1 MRLTRLVMHGFRS
14 YREPVEVRFEPGVN
28 VFLGRNE
35 AGKTGIL
42 LAVQAALYAPRTAAE
57 RESLVADGSDACQLA
72 LEYEMPDGREFRV
85 CRDLVGHKGSIAECR
100 EGTWLT
106 LATAVGDIAQ
116 VVREHTGCDEAL
128 FRATLLVRHEAVE
141 VADADDLTRS
151 LSERIELLVSGSPG
165 GISAARAVKKLET
178 HVKELSGPRA
188 GLIMAAATRL
198 REAESVLASATS
210 AVRRLADGMPRLEE
224 LSERSELLEKELAD
238 AEAVLERARRVAG
251 LEPAGPS
258 YRPAGRRST
267 APSTLVLSWA
277 ASTARRPPLAL
288 GLRATDRKRV
298 KAARPPRPFQRR
310 GKVVVSHRPAGS
322 GRPAGARRN
331 AAAFLGQVLL
341 LGVCLGVVRGG
352 ASSQLASVPPG
363 SRGGPGMG
371 RPPSRRTTSKPSVR
385 PGRQRRRRDL
395 AEGAARSLDQRPE
408 AELAAERSRIG
419 RDLEETLAALGEAS
433 IHRLEPAELARREV
447 RAQQLPALIRAAA
460 EARIRCEVELQSL
473 ENAAASIAELE
484 DEVDVAKRQ
493 VERLQLRLEAMRM
506 AREEL
511 DAAIGDIRQGVGPE
525 LAAEA
530 SRALAGVAP
539 GYSVAL
545 AVGTGLA
552 FEPAG
557 PGGQPLGNRQLSD
570 GTVDQFHFAVR
581 GALANVLLGDLRPP
595 LLLDD
600 PFRYADADRRTALH
614 AMLAGI
620 AAERQVLYF
629 TVEDPDPLPV
639 THRLPVVASRV
650 TSE

>member
-1 MRLTRLVMHGFRS
+1 VRLTRLVMHGFRS

-57 RESLVADGSDACQLA
+57 RESLVADGSDVCQLA
-72 LEYEMPDGREFRV
+72 LEYELPDGREFRV

-116 VVREHTGCDEAL
+116 VVREHTGCDDAL

-188 GLIMAAATRL
+188 GLIAAAETRL

-210 AVRRLADGMPRLEE
+210 AVKRLADGRPRLEE
-224 LSERSELLEKELAD
+224 LSERAELLEKELAD

-251 LEPAGPS
+251 LESRRAELQAGRATIDRALDARAELDLLEAEAAAARARVPAPVAVAPAANPAAGP
-258 YRPAGRRST
+258 RIPL
-267 APSTLVLSWA
+267 LVL
-277 ASTARRPPLAL
+277 
-288 GLRATDRKRV
+288 
-298 KAARPPRPFQRR
+298 
-310 GKVVVSHRPAGS
+310 GS
-322 GRPAGARRN
+322 LLLIGAI
-331 AAAFLGQVLL
+331 AAALLGQVLL
-341 LGVCLGVVRGG
+341 GIGLAMAGAGVAAYGWFSRERNDG
-352 ASSQLASVPPG
+352 ARPQPPAIDTG
-363 SRGGPGMG
+363 AEREA
-371 RPPSRRTTSKPSVR
+371 REAE
-385 PGRQRRRRDL
+385 RRRDL

-408 AELAAERSRIG
+408 AELTAERSRLG
-419 RDLEETLAALGEAS
+419 RDLEEAEAALGEAS

-447 RAQQLPALIRAAA
+447 RAQQLPALIRAAV

-493 VERLQLRLEAMRM
+493 VDRLQLRLEAMRL

-511 DAAIGDIRQGVGPE
+511 DAAIRDIRQGVGPE

-530 SRALAGVAP
+530 SRTLAGVAP
-539 GYSVAL
+539 DYSVAL
-545 AVGTGLA
+545 AAGAGLA

-557 PGGQPLGNRQLSD
+557 PVGEPLGNRQLSD

-581 GALANVLLGDLRPP
+581 VALADVLLGGLRPP

-600 PFRYADADRRTALH
+600 PFRYADAERRAALH

-629 TVEDPDPLPV
+629 TVEEPDPLPV